1 MRAGDLR
8 SGGAVVSRAAG
19 IAAYDARIA
28 TLGGYGTRITA
39 PVPNG
44 VWHTGILI
52 EAGYGGCQPAWRIDE
67 RLARA
72 RYLRL
77 FSSVAAGQAA
87 CRVLI
92 GDYHCVAVALPI
104 GQYPDE
110 DTVPVLFV

>member
-1 MRAGDLR
+1 MVPAYIWIRWLAPRGTAPARPWQMLTHRAG
-8 SGGAVVSRAAG
+8 
-19 IAAYDARIA
+19 
-28 TLGGYGTRITA
+28 
-39 PVPNG
+39 
-44 VWHTGILI
+44 
-52 EAGYGGCQPAWRIDE
+52 
-67 RLARA
+67 A